1 MNTDNWY
8 NRLANLIIGLSLLI
22 ISFGWWPAFRAFR
35 AGGLNKFG
43 FGEAGYLHTES
54 WTSPDNGWCAIPR
67 PSGTLH
73 AMGNSLKA
81 LPACVR
87 EDSINWDSLLPDVLL
102 SMVMSIIVFA
112 ILWYIFIG
120 PSSIEYSECED
131 DNCPCVDHGPQPQAS
146 ETESPLRQA
155 QIPSHSGG

>member
-67 PSGTLH
+67 PSGTRH
-73 AMGNSLKA
+73 GQFAQGTSSLCSRGLDQLGQLAARRA
-81 LPACVR
+81 L
-87 EDSINWDSLLPDVLL
+87 EHGD
-102 SMVMSIIVFA
+102 
-112 ILWYIFIG
+112 
-120 PSSIEYSECED
+120 
-131 DNCPCVDHGPQPQAS
+131 VDHRLRHPLVHLHRTQFDRVLRVRGRQLPLCGPRSAAS
-146 ETESPLRQA
+146 
-155 QIPSHSGG
+155 GF